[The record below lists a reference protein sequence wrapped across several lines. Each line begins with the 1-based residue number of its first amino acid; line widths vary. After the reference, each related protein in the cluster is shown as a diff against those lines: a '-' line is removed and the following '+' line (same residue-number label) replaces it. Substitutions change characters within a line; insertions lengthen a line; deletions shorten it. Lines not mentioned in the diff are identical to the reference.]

1 MEDVPAECTVPEL
14 CFGSVSHLGTCR
26 HSRRKVS
33 DEQDTGTRLDE
44 LGADSEESCG
54 GSTGRGHDSAEE
66 ISRRGEL
73 YVHKNGQLWWCGH
86 GWMWM
91 GKVGLWLKA
100 SSGAEKVFE
109 RSSVEALGAGDCWDC
124 EQHKNVPYKSSWDQ
138 SPLHPPKCSTQGLAH
153 GGLLRCRPERPITQ
167 IFHSPEQISRLCQKP
182 LRELWSFPL
191 LWAGAMRWALFS
203 TKTADPLYQR

>member
-1 MEDVPAECTVPEL
+1 MCQQSAL
-14 CFGSVSHLGTCR
+14 FLNCFGSVSHLGTCR

-73 YVHKNGQLWWCGH
+73 YVHKNGQLWGCGH

-138 SPLHPPKCSTQGLAH
+138 SPLHPPNCSTQGLAH
-153 GGLLRCRPERPITQ
+153 GGLAQVQGWETNNPNLPLPRTDFKIVPKTTERTLKFSFALSRCNEMGFI
-167 IFHSPEQISRLCQKP
+167 
-182 LRELWSFPL
+182 
-191 LWAGAMRWALFS
+191 
-203 TKTADPLYQR
+203 